1 MRIKKGDKVFI
12 LSGKDRGKV
21 ATVDQA
27 LPAKGLVVVSG
38 VNVAKKHQKPVQANR
53 VGGIVDKAMPIP
65 VSKVALV
72 NSAGKPARVAFTKQG
87 DAKVRID
94 AKTKEIFQ

>member
-27 LPAKGLVVVSG
+27 LPEKQMVVVSG
-38 VNVAKKHQKPVQANR
+38 VNVSRKHQKPVQANR
-53 VGGIVDKAMPIP
+53 VGGIVDKAMPIS

-72 NSAGKPARVAFTKQG
+72 NGAGKPSRVAYTKQG
-87 DAKVRID
+87 DSKVRID
-94 AKTKEIFQ
+94 AKTKEVFQ